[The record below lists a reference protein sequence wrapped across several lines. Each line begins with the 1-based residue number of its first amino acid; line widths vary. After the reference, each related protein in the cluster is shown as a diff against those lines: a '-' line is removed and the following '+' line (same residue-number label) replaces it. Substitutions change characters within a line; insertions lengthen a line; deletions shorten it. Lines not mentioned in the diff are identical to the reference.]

1 MTLSGV
7 ATPDNVM
14 NSLTGSAPDRPL
26 QVGSQSAPSGRPH
39 DGRARQG
46 GGSEE
51 KGTDMKTQQI
61 QRRNAWRAL
70 SRQDKHQRLEAL
82 RAQQHRHVQHEILRL
97 QAVR

>member
-1 MTLSGV
+1 
-7 ATPDNVM
+7 
-14 NSLTGSAPDRPL
+14 
-26 QVGSQSAPSGRPH
+26 
-39 DGRARQG
+39 
-46 GGSEE
+46 
-51 KGTDMKTQQI
+51 MKTQQI